1 MEKASDPEFEKLRN
15 GEWGKIIT
23 AERLALYEKYL
34 GQKEFLKDS
43 TGIDLTRSQGAT
55 LRRRD
60 IESLSDLQKRKLP
73 LIHPFD
79 PKDPDKLLKPASC
92 TLRLGCHYRVNGEE
106 GFLGPDNPTLVIPRH
121 GITMVTTFEWLNI
134 PTFLIA
140 RWNLRVHRVYDG
152 LVWVGGPQVDPGY
165 QGFLFCPLYNL
176 SNTDQVLTYGRRLFI
191 IDFSLTTPCD
201 EKENGKDNV
210 WKPREPRD
218 TFTFWGLDVQKIH
231 SGPENAFQEIRKE
244 IADFKKEV
252 SDDTNKLDSK
262 IQKSQDW
269 VIIAI
274 GLIVAILAVI
284 STFGLGSIK
293 WHIDAMGTAFV
304 ILALVLSVIAIYI
317 SLRKQRKPK

>member
-1 MEKASDPEFEKLRN
+1 MKKASDPEFEKLRN
-15 GEWGKIIT
+15 GEWGRIIT

-34 GQKEFLKDS
+34 GQKEYLKDS

-60 IESLSDLQKRKLP
+60 IESLSDTQKRTLP

-79 PKDPDKLLKPASC
+79 SNDRDKLLKPASC

-121 GITMVTTFEWLNI
+121 GIAIVTTFEWLNI

-176 SNTDQVLTYGRRLFI
+176 SNTDQKLTFGRRLFI

-201 EKENGKDNV
+201 DKEKEEEN

-218 TFTFWGLDVQKIH
+218 TFTFWGLDIQRIQSAPKVQFNKM
-231 SGPENAFQEIRKE
+231 ENDIKGIRN
-244 IADFKKEV
+244 EV
-252 SDDTNKLDSK
+252 RRLQGTVFPLLT
-262 IQKSQDW
+262 I
-269 VIIAI
+269 IIAALAI
-274 GLIVAILAVI
+274 IATLNATRGWTEAPSSLILSVFAILIAL
-284 STFGLGSIK
+284 S
-293 WHIDAMGTAFV
+293 AMVTA
-304 ILALVLSVIAIYI
+304 ICS
-317 SLRKQRKPK
+317 RK